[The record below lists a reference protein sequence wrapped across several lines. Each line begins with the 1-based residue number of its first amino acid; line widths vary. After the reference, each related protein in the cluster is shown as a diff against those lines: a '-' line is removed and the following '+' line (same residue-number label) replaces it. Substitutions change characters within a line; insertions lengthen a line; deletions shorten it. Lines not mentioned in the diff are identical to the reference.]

1 MVKYNINII
10 LFFKGGDFLV
20 KKILV
25 AILASTL
32 VLTAG
37 SPVVKNSASSS
48 SAEKTSVLTS
58 YRPVSIP
65 SEVQQKLAAKGRKVT
80 EHTPKSLESGPHA
93 INGGTQLG
101 TAPIANE
108 QNAIALYLKFPDN
121 DQPPTSV
128 SYDHMPVTSLYDL
141 LFGDTYNP
149 YTMTQFAKYATY
161 NGTPAPTDR
170 TLKNYYKGV
179 SEGTVN
185 VTGQVVEVTMPHG
198 YSYYA
203 IGQKYGLA
211 QNDNGDYTMSLI
223 FEDAIKAANK
233 RVDFSKY
240 AKDGVVPNIF
250 LIHQG
255 TGSEFSTDPTVIWSH
270 SWDYV
275 SAYYYNR
282 YAQTG
287 REDEEGLPGDGNGM
301 LVDGVYVNNYSI
313 EPEIGG
319 DITAYLGTPDGPY
332 PAYVGVYAHEFGHV
346 LGLPD
351 EYDYGYD
358 SEGMGAYTLM
368 ASGSWTRY
376 PNAWQYAGNSPVY
389 LDAWSQVFLGFEVPD
404 TLTTGSKQFTLKS
417 AANGGGVVKLVVPGS
432 NGSEYF
438 LVENRQQ
445 TGFDSSLSRY
455 GTGVHG
461 AAIYHIDENVLVRNF
476 NRPNEAANWFQSRKQ
491 GVVADPDTGE
501 THYGISILQADNAW
515 NLEKNVNVADSGDLY
530 KTGQSFTPTSTPN
543 SGSYYFSNGNGVST
557 NYTGI
562 YVNNIV
568 ENKDG
573 SVTFTAGFVK

>member
-1 MVKYNINII
+1 MKKTLI
-10 LFFKGGDFLV
+10 L
-20 KKILV
+20 
-25 AILASTL
+25 ILASAL
-32 VLTAG
+32 VLTTG
-37 SPVVKNSASSS
+37 NSVVKQSASQ
-48 SAEKTSVLTS
+48 
-58 YRPVSIP
+58 PVSKQTAAGTLYHAAAIP
-65 SEVQQKLAAKGRKVT
+65 SEVQQKLRAKGMNVSQ
-80 EHTPKSLESGPHA
+80 HLPASLQNGPHA
-93 INGGTQLG
+93 INSGKSIGS
-101 TAPIANE
+101 APIAND
-108 QNAIALYLKFPDN
+108 QKAIALYLKFSDN
-121 DQPPTSV
+121 DQPPTKV
-128 SYDHMPVTSLYDL
+128 EYEHMPVNQLQNL

-149 YTMTQFAKYATY
+149 YSMPQFEKYASY
-161 NGTPAPTDR
+161 NGVAAPTDR
-170 TLKNYYKGV
+170 TLKNYYKGI
-179 SEGTVN
+179 SEDRVV

-223 FEDAIKAANK
+223 FEDAVKEADKTVNFAE
-233 RVDFSKY
+233 F

-250 LIHQG
+250 LIHEG
-255 TGSEFSTDPTVIWSH
+255 TGAEFSTDPTIIWSH
-270 SWDYV
+270 SWDYA

-287 REDEEGLPGDGNGM
+287 REDEDDLPGDGLG
-301 LVDGVYVNNYSI
+301 LKIDGVYVNNYSV

-319 DITAYLGTPDGPY
+319 DITAYLGAVDGPY

-358 SEGMGAYTLM
+358 SEGIGAYTLM

-389 LDAWSQVFLGFEVPD
+389 LDAWSQVFLGLTQPQ
-404 TLTTGSKQFTLKS
+404 TLESGSYKFTLKS
-417 AANGGGVVKLVVPGS
+417 VANGGGVAKIVVPGS

-445 TGFDSSLSRY
+445 SGFDSSLSRY

-461 AAIYHIDENVLVRNF
+461 LAIYHIDENVLERNF

-491 GVVADPDTGE
+491 GVKADPGTLE
-501 THYGISILQADNAW
+501 THYGISILQADNRW
-515 NLEKNVNVADSGDLY
+515 DLEKNINVADNGDLY
-530 KTGQSFTPTSTPN
+530 KAGQSFTPTSTPN
-543 SGSYYFSNGNGVST
+543 SGSYYFNNGNGASA
-557 NYTGI
+557 NNTGI
-562 YVNNIV
+562 YIKNIV
-568 ENKDG
+568 ENEDG
-573 SVTFTAGFVK
+573 SVTFTAGFEK

>member
-1 MVKYNINII
+1 MVIFNII
-10 LFFKGGDFLV
+10 LSIFKRGDFLV

-25 AILASTL
+25 AIIASSL

-37 SPVVKNSASSS
+37 SPMIKNSASTSS
-48 SAEKTSVLTS
+48 SVKASVSTT

-65 SEVQQKLAAKGRKVT
+65 SEVQQKLTAKGMNVS
-80 EHTPKSLESGPHA
+80 EHIPKSLESGPHA
-93 INGGTQLG
+93 INSGKQLG

-121 DQPPTSV
+121 DQPPTKV
-128 SYDHMPVTSLYDL
+128 AYDHMPVTLLNDL

-149 YTMTQFAKYATY
+149 YTMTQFEKYAAY
-161 NGTPAPTDR
+161 NGTQAPLDR
-170 TLKNYYKGV
+170 TLKNYYKSV
-179 SEGTVN
+179 SQGRVN

-203 IGQKYGLA
+203 IGQKYGLV
-211 QNDNGDYTMSLI
+211 QNDNGDYTMALI
-223 FEDAIKAANK
+223 FADAINAANK

-240 AKDGVVPNIF
+240 AKDGIVPNIF

-255 TGSEFSTDPTVIWSH
+255 TGSEFSTDPTIIWSH
-270 SWDYV
+270 SWDYA
-275 SAYYYNR
+275 SAFYYNR
-282 YAQTG
+282 YALTG
-287 REDEEGLPGDGNGM
+287 YEGEDGLPGDGKGM

-319 DITAYLGTPDGPY
+319 DITEYLGSPDGPY
-332 PAYVGVYAHEFGHV
+332 PPYVGVYAHEFGHV

-358 SEGMGAYTLM
+358 SEGVGAYTLM

-389 LDAWSQVFLGFEVPD
+389 LDAWSQVFLGFQTPV
-404 TLTTGSKQFTLKS
+404 TLTSGLKQFTLKS

-432 NGSEYF
+432 NGNEYF
-438 LVENRQQ
+438 MVENRQQ
-445 TGFDSSLSRY
+445 TGYDSSLSRY
-455 GTGVHG
+455 GSGVHG
-461 AAIYHIDENVLVRNF
+461 VAIYHVDENVLVRNF

-491 GVVADPDTGE
+491 GVTSDPETGE
-501 THYGISILQADNAW
+501 THYGISILQADNKW
-515 NLEKNVNVADSGDLY
+515 DLEKNVNSADSGDLY

-543 SGSYYFSNGNGVST
+543 SGSYYFSNGDAVPT

-562 YVNNIV
+562 YINNIV

-573 SVTFTAGFVK
+573 SVSFTAGFAK